1 MKIVIMGS
9 GGVGGYFGA
18 RLADAGEDVS
28 FVARGRHLEAIKSKG
43 LKIKS
48 ELGNTTI
55 DPAIASDIP
64 EDLGMADL
72 ILFCVKAY
80 DTESAALAIKP
91 LIGPKTG
98 IIPFLNGIEH
108 IQILRKILGK
118 KTVLGGVANISALI
132 TSPGVIEHFGTIQT
146 LRVGELDNRSSDR
159 LAQFRTA
166 CKRAKID
173 VPIPEDIETELWQK
187 FVMICTLA
195 GVNCLTRLPLGK
207 CRKNPYSRKLMLS
220 LANEVIAVARAH
232 NINLPEE
239 QIELTMKLLDNLPT
253 DMKAS
258 MLAALERGD
267 KLEAAALNGAVDR
280 LGQTKGI
287 VTPANRIVYEA
298 LSPHENGS

>member
-28 FVARGRHLEAIKSKG
+28 FVARGSHLEAIKSKG
-43 LKIKS
+43 LQVKS
-48 ELGNTTI
+48 ELGNI
-55 DPAIASDIP
+55 SIHPASASSKP
-64 EDLGMADL
+64 EDLGTADI

-91 LIGPKTG
+91 IVGPETG
-98 IIPFLNGIEH
+98 VIPFLNGIEH
-108 IQILRKILGK
+108 LKKLQRTLGE

-132 TSPGVIEHFGTIQT
+132 TSPGAIEHFGTIQT

-166 CKRAKID
+166 CKRSKID

-207 CRKNPYSRKLMLS
+207 CRTNPYSRKLMLS

-239 QIELTMKLLDNLPT
+239 QIELTMKLLDNLPI

-287 VTPANRIVYEA
+287 VASANRIVYEA

>member
-1 MKIVIMGS
+1 M
-9 GGVGGYFGA
+9 
-18 RLADAGEDVS
+18 
-28 FVARGRHLEAIKSKG
+28 
-43 LKIKS
+43 
-48 ELGNTTI
+48 
-55 DPAIASDIP
+55 
-64 EDLGMADL
+64 
-72 ILFCVKAY
+72 
-80 DTESAALAIKP
+80 
-91 LIGPKTG
+91 
-98 IIPFLNGIEH
+98 
-108 IQILRKILGK
+108 
-118 KTVLGGVANISALI
+118 
-132 TSPGVIEHFGTIQT
+132 
-146 LRVGELDNRSSDR
+146 DNRSSDR

-173 VPIPEDIETELWQK
+173 APIPEDIETELWQK

-195 GVNCLTRLPLGK
+195 GVNCLTRLPLGE
-207 CRKNPYSRKLMLS
+207 CRTNPFSRKLMLS

-239 QIELTMKLLDNLPT
+239 QIELTMKLLDNLPI

-280 LGQTKGI
+280 LGETKGI

>member
-28 FVARGRHLEAIKSKG
+28 FVARGSHLEAIKSKG
-43 LKIKS
+43 LQVKS
-48 ELGNTTI
+48 ELGNI
-55 DPAIASDIP
+55 SIHPASASSKP
-64 EDLGMADL
+64 GDLGTADI

-91 LIGPKTG
+91 IVGPETG
-98 IIPFLNGIEH
+98 VIPFLNGIEH
-108 IQILRKILGK
+108 LKKLQRTLGE

-132 TSPGVIEHFGTIQT
+132 TSPGAIEHFGTIQT
-146 LRVGELDNRSSDR
+146 LRIGELDNRKSDR
-159 LAQFRTA
+159 LTEFRAA
-166 CKRAKID
+166 CEKAKID
-173 VPIPEDIETELWQK
+173 APIPENIETELWQK

-195 GVNCLTRLPLGK
+195 GVNCLTRLPLGD
-207 CRKNPYSRKLMLS
+207 CRNNTNSRKLMLS

-232 NINLPEE
+232 DINLPKE
-239 QIELTMKLLDNLPT
+239 QIELTIKLLDNLPAN
-253 DMKAS
+253 MKAS

-267 KLEAAALNGAVDR
+267 KLEASALNGAVDR

-287 VTPANRIVYEA
+287 DPPATRIVYEA
-298 LSPHENGS
+298 LAPHENGS